1 MNRKTIIIL
10 LGIFF
15 TLILSVSLSLAF
27 FYYSGESDD
36 ISLTSGSIK
45 LSFTEGT
52 NNITTTGSF
61 PKADE
66 VGMIDVNYYD
76 FTINGSK
83 GDDDIRYEIQIVST
97 SSNTLDER
105 YVKLYLTDQ
114 NNETVVGP
122 VALSDLTVSEYNNN
136 RILYSNYITATDQV
150 YNYRLR
156 VWIDSSYDNNTSESI
171 DFKVNLLAR
180 NEKSA

>member
-15 TLILSVSLSLAF
+15 TLILGVSLSLAF

-61 PKADE
+61 PKADA

-136 RILYSNYITATDQV
+136 RILYSNYITAANQV